1 MDFPWLA
8 LTLALLLSGHGLR
21 KKSLSPS
28 GALTAFVV
36 GFVMLAGGTRVFGFT
51 LIGFYLVGSR
61 ATKFGK
67 SKKALLEDGYQEAG
81 YRSGWQVLSNSAS
94 ALVAS
99 FVWNAVFAP
108 KSVQAAI
115 ADLLGIDVGYR
126 LLGLKTPVRAY
137 DTSDRGW
144 CPLDGSV
151 ADGWSRA
158 LMLASLGHFACCLG
172 DTLASELGILSR
184 SRPRLVTTFRAVPP
198 GTNGAISL
206 GGTVAS
212 IVGGGL
218 VGMMVGLTLILENT
232 RCSESWGS
240 IAFETVGWGLCGGGL
255 GSYIDSLL
263 GATVQQTRYSKEK
276 KVILQDESKLKGE
289 MQVISGWNVLSNNQ
303 VNLMSSVIC
312 AGVLKSLSSLH
323 PSMAE
328 VKRDVH
334 NPILF
339 ECAWE
344 VANKVGGIYTVI
356 KTKVPVTVSEY
367 GDRYCLIGPLSY
379 KTAPMEVEAEEPTD
393 EHLAA
398 ALENM
403 RAQGVKALYG
413 RWLIE
418 GNPHVLLFDTGSAY
432 SRLDE
437 WKGDLWNLAGI
448 PTPPNDH
455 ETNETIVFGYLVAW
469 FLGDY
474 VARQLN
480 TAVIAHFHEWQAGL
494 AIPLCRKR
502 HIDVTT
508 VFTTHATLLGRYL
521 CAGSVDFYN
530 NLQYFDVDHE
540 AGKRGIYHRYCIER
554 SATHC
559 ADVFTT
565 VSHITA
571 YESEHLLKRKPD
583 GVLPNGLN
591 VVKFQAMHEFQN
603 LHATSKA
610 KINEFIRGHFYGS
623 YDFDLDNTLYM
634 FTAGRYEYR
643 NKGVDMFIESLA
655 RLNYRLQK
663 AGSNVTVV
671 AFIIMPA
678 ATHSY
683 TIEALKGQ
691 AVTKQLRDTV
701 TEIQN
706 RIGARLFDHAARFH
720 GEEKFHPTPDDL
732 LSEEDQVLL
741 KRRIFALKRNSLPP
755 VVTHNMADDNNDPI
769 LNQIRRVKLFNHGH
783 DRVKI
788 IFHPDFLNSSN
799 PILGLDYEE
808 FVRGCHL
815 GVFPSY
821 YEPWGYTPAECTVM
835 GIPSITTNLSGFG
848 CFMQDLI
855 ERPEDEGC
863 YIIDRRMQSVEDSVN
878 QLTDYMFSFTQ
889 KTRRQRI
896 NQRNR
901 VERLSPL
908 LDWKNLGIEYS
919 KARQLAL
926 RRAYP
931 DAFYGGDGEELYDA
945 EADYFGG
952 VERMTPGSMSIPAS
966 PRLRGMATPGDIG
979 TLTEEMQ
986 SLHTSDYRG
995 QAWPSAQDEEDS
1007 YPFPLVMKVRSRS
1020 GSVMSGASTP
1030 GGGAFRSLSEGDLK
1044 KADAALSQVNGH

>member
-1 MDFPWLA
+1 
-8 LTLALLLSGHGLR
+8 
-21 KKSLSPS
+21 
-28 GALTAFVV
+28 
-36 GFVMLAGGTRVFGFT
+36 
-51 LIGFYLVGSR
+51 
-61 ATKFGK
+61 
-67 SKKALLEDGYQEAG
+67 
-81 YRSGWQVLSNSAS
+81 
-94 ALVAS
+94 
-99 FVWNAVFAP
+99 
-108 KSVQAAI
+108 
-115 ADLLGIDVGYR
+115 
-126 LLGLKTPVRAY
+126 
-137 DTSDRGW
+137 
-144 CPLDGSV
+144 
-151 ADGWSRA
+151 
-158 LMLASLGHFACCLG
+158 
-172 DTLASELGILSR
+172 
-184 SRPRLVTTFRAVPP
+184 
-198 GTNGAISL
+198 
-206 GGTVAS
+206 
-212 IVGGGL
+212 
-218 VGMMVGLTLILENT
+218 
-232 RCSESWGS
+232 
-240 IAFETVGWGLCGGGL
+240 
-255 GSYIDSLL
+255 
-263 GATVQQTRYSKEK
+263 
-276 KVILQDESKLKGE
+276 
-289 MQVISGWNVLSNNQ
+289 
-303 VNLMSSVIC
+303 
-312 AGVLKSLSSLH
+312 
-323 PSMAE
+323 MAE
-328 VKRDVH
+328 SKRDVR
-334 NPILF
+334 NSLLF

-367 GDRYCLIGPLSY
+367 GDRYTLIGPLSY
-379 KTAPMEVEAEEPTD
+379 KTAPMEVEAQEPKD
-393 EHLAA
+393 PHLAA
-398 ALENM
+398 TLDSM
-403 RAQGVKALYG
+403 RQAGVKILYG

-418 GNPHVLLFDTGSAY
+418 GAPNVLLFDTGSQY

-455 ETNETIVFGYLVAW
+455 ETNETIVFGYIVAW
-469 FLGDY
+469 FLGEVRHSPRYSANAPFHRLTYASFSIADTASNRILRLASLPPLSREYGDGDLENGAHPCSRLPTIIFASCAIRYIVLTGRQRIAHVNASFFSPPY
-474 VARQLN
+474 VARQLDK
-480 TAVIAHFHEWQAGL
+480 AVVAHFHEWQAGL

-502 HIDVTT
+502 HVDITT

-554 SATHC
+554 SSAHC

-591 VVKFQAMHEFQN
+591 VIKFQAMHEFQN
-603 LHATSKA
+603 LHSTAKA
-610 KINEFIRGHFYGS
+610 KINDFVRGHFYGH

-655 RLNYRLQK
+655 RLNYRLK
-663 AGSNVTVV
+663 KSGSKVTVV

-678 ATHSY
+678 STHSY
-683 TIEALKGQ
+683 TIDALKGQ

-706 RIGARLFDHAARFH
+706 RIGARLFEHAMASN
-720 GEEKFHPTPDDL
+720 GESAALPTADQL
-732 LSEEDQVLL
+732 LSEEDRVLL
-741 KRRIFALKRNSLPP
+741 KRRIFALKRNALPP
-755 VVTHNMADDNNDPI
+755 VTTHNMADDPSDPI
-769 LNQIRRVKLFNHGH
+769 LNQIRRVQLFNHSN
-783 DRVKI
+783 DRVKVV
-788 IFHPDFLNSSN
+788 FHPDFLNSNN
-799 PILGLDYEE
+799 PILGMDYEE

-835 GIPSITTNLSGFG
+835 GIPSVTTNLSGFG

-855 ERPEDEGC
+855 DRPQDEGC
-863 YIIDRRMQSVEDSVN
+863 YIVDRRSQSVEDSVN
-878 QLTDYMFSFTQ
+878 SLTDHMFAFCA

-931 DAFYGGDGEELYDA
+931 DAFYGPGGEGEEEDF
-945 EADYFGG
+945 DFGM
-952 VERMTPGSMSIPAS
+952 ERMTLPISVPAS
-966 PRLRGMATPGDIG
+966 PRFKASGFATPGDLG

-986 SLHTSDYRG
+986 SLNTSDYRG
-995 QAWPSAQDEEDS
+995 YQWPASQEDEDED
-1007 YPFPLVMKVRSRS
+1007 YPFPLVMKVRSRTN
-1020 GSVMSGASTP
+1020 SVMSGASTP
-1030 GGGAFRSLSEGDLK
+1030 GGGRFKSLSEGDLR
-1044 KADAALSQVNGH
+1044 KADAALSNVTESDSQVNGVNGH